1 MNYSNH
7 TDEELACHVDLA
19 QDPLTTTDL
28 ERVLLGRFEA
38 LMEEARAN
46 ELNAG
51 LLEVLD
57 EFDLD
62 PATTKGIEHAHTALQ
77 FAFDYDLKTVRALLE
92 LASEHDIDT
101 AELLKPR
108 LELADQFDQVRE
120 DAGTAIS
127 DLNKIFNPTTA

>member
-1 MNYSNH
+1 M
-7 TDEELACHVDLA
+7 A

-38 LMEEARAN
+38 LLTEN
-46 ELNAG
+46 GINAAAV
-51 LLEVLD
+51 EVLD
-57 EFDLD
+57 DFNLD
-62 PATTKGIEHAHTALQ
+62 TNVTADIEQIRAALQ
-77 FAFDYDLKTVRALLE
+77 FSVDYDLKTVRALLD

-101 AELLKPR
+101 AALLKPR